1 MELCVSLPA
10 GELGSHKSAAGQAL
24 VKQSLLR
31 ADLVKKVRMLWRFS
45 AWFLLPSPFQKFEG
59 LFLQFS
65 R

>member
-10 GELGSHKSAAGQAL
+10 GELGSHKEPSQAL